1 MLGELKNVTTTYPS
15 NQRVDTTAVA
25 APTAAPAPT
34 VTTADGQTGNAQSP
48 RIQIDPTAGVILQF
62 LDSKG
67 RVETQSPSF
76 VAVAYLKAGLTR
88 DGTTKP
94 EDSTTNPAP
103 VTA

>member
-1 MLGELKNVTTTYPS
+1 MLSELKNATTNYSSSP
-15 NQRVDTTAVA
+15 RVDTATIA
-25 APTAAPAPT
+25 APTAEPTPAI
-34 VTTADGQTGNAQSP
+34 TTADGQTGNAQSP
-48 RIQIDPTAGVILQF
+48 RIQIDPAAGVILQF

-67 RVETQSPSF
+67 HVETQSPSF

-94 EDSTTNPAP
+94 EDSTTSTPP